1 MRFVDIDEKTFNI
14 DPEKYTGWAFGL
26 GIERMVMRKHSVPD
40 IESGHDLMS
49 EIKTG
54 KGNVADLK
62 ATVEEEAAKRFQP
75 VFVRRAV
82 CCMYDLLLREV
93 QVYKNMVTS
102 EAQSMTRADVVFQVQ
117 TILAISK

>member
-1 MRFVDIDEKTFNI
+1 MRVC
-14 DPEKYTGWAFGL
+14 
-26 GIERMVMRKHSVPD
+26 VPD
-40 IESGHDLMS
+40 IESGRDLMS

-62 ATVEEEAAKRFQP
+62 ATIEEEAAKRFQS

-117 TILAISK
+117 TTLAIFK